1 MSKARGKRGR
11 EGREENVVSLLL
23 EPATNPLNSDRL
35 LVGETRARRTTLA
48 SHPEVEGRGLML
60 ALILD
65 ACNTSDAMGRRETT
79 WKGPGGGWLLLTL

>member
-1 MSKARGKRGR
+1 MSKARGRKGR
-11 EGREENVVSLLL
+11 EGREENVVSLPL

-65 ACNTSDAMGRRETT
+65 ACNTSDAME
-79 WKGPGGGWLLLTL
+79 GGKRLGKDPVVVGCC